1 MKILAVDD
9 DTLILELLPMVLAN
23 SGYTDVE
30 VSSVPDLAMKMI
42 ENEATTYECF
52 LFDIQMP
59 GTDGIELCRKVRT
72 ITRYK
77 KTPIIMLT
85 AMNDK
90 GYIDQAF
97 EAGATDYITKPFDVT
112 ELGAR
117 LRVAETLQQA
127 YAVIQELRF
136 EGTAVGTDDEQAISS
151 AFLQPHFIDDID
163 GAVDKQTLGNYLSQ
177 LSSAGIQGTNI
188 FAIKIDQAQRI
199 HAQAKASEF
208 SYALSEIA
216 YAIGESLKCKG
227 FFLMAY
233 AGSGSFL
240 CVSHAADLHGVN
252 AVEFDIQCEIDERRL
267 AFDDGRP
274 MDVTVSMGQWITP
287 HFRKSMRYDRVFSVA
302 IARAEGRFEEKK
314 LQPFEAN
321 FSKSARQ

>member
-9 DTLILELLPMVLAN
+9 DTLILELLPLVLAS

-30 VSSVPDLAMKMI
+30 VSNMPDKAMERI
-42 ENEATTYECF
+42 EDENTTFECF
-52 LFDIQMP
+52 LLDIQMP
-59 GTDGIELCRKVRT
+59 GTDGIELCRKVRA
-72 ITRYK
+72 ITRYR

-85 AMNDK
+85 AMHDK
-90 GYIDQAF
+90 GYIDHAF

-127 YAVIQELRF
+127 YTVIQELRF
-136 EGTAVGTDDEQAISS
+136 EGTSVGAGDTQVDTAT
-151 AFLQPHFIDDID
+151 FTQPHFIDDID

-188 FAIKIDQAQRI
+188 FAVKVDQAQRI
-199 HAQAKASEF
+199 HAQAKPSEF

-216 YAIGESLKCKG
+216 DAIGESLKCKG

-233 AGSGSFL
+233 AGAGAFL
-240 CVSHAADLHGVN
+240 CVSHASNLHGVN
-252 AVEFDIQCEIDERRL
+252 AIEFEIQCEIDERQL
-267 AFDDGRP
+267 AFDNGKP
-274 MDVTVSMGQWITP
+274 MDITVSMGQWITP

-314 LQPFEAN
+314 LEPFEAN
-321 FSKSARQ
+321 FVKSAMN